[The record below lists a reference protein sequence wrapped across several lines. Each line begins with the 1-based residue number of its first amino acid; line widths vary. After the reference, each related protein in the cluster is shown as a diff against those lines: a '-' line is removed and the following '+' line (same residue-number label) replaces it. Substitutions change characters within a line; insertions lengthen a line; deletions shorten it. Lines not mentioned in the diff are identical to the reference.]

1 MADNSALGKA
11 AAVFEKPAQA
21 VRDEAAAVGQTIVSQ
36 VTGIDPNAQKERDQ
50 RIVDLA
56 KKDQRYVAA
65 ELAGDQAELREII
78 AEKQNLVQAQFQ
90 EAQSLG
96 VSQGSP
102 AQTVQER
109 HEQEE
114 KQAQMTELEQR
125 KKAPKPIPQ
134 SSGRGEMRGGRGV
147 GG

>member
-1 MADNSALGKA
+1 MADNSGIGKA

-78 AEKQNLVQAQFQ
+78 AEKQNLVQTRFQ

-96 VSQGSP
+96 VSQEPP

-114 KQAQMTELEQR
+114 QQAQMAELEQR